1 MWCWICYFRPIMA
14 LDSTIITRMDK
25 SWKYAKIQRDQS
37 GRIVKQIVRTS
48 IASVD
53 LYSAAR
59 DVGASCSV
67 VLIRSNRKD
76 KTVYGNPRKA
86 SRTTDG
92 AQINWLTT
100 LALIFWSMAT
110 QSQWEQQRRTLIERK
125 TKSPSSVK
133 HTLLHL
139 FVHFKK
145 WAHERLYSSISR
157 EVQSS
162 STIPHGNV
170 LSLVREQC
178 TYILNRIKSIVIPSM
193 IFLLHFAILLRFARY
208 TVWILIVKK
217 WETFNH

>member
-67 VLIRSNRKD
+67 VLIRSNRQD

-100 LALIFWSMAT
+100 LWYFD
-110 QSQWEQQRRTLIERK
+110 QWQRNHNGNSKDELLLKEKRSRLL
-125 TKSPSSVK
+125 PSSI
-133 HTLLHL
+133 L
-139 FVHFKK
+139 F
-145 WAHERLYSSISR
+145 SIS
-157 EVQSS
+157 
-162 STIPHGNV
+162 
-170 LSLVREQC
+170 LF
-178 TYILNRIKSIVIPSM
+178 ILKNERTKDCIVVYHEKFRVPAL
-193 IFLLHFAILLRFARY
+193 FLMGMYFR
-208 TVWILIVKK
+208 
-217 WETFNH
+217 